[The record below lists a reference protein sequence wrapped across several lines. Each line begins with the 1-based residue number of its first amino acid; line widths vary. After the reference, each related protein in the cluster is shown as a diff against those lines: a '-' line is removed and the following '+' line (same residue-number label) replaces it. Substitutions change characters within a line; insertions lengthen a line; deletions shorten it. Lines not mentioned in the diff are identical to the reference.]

1 MERIA
6 DRVIL
11 VWGYKRVLLAI
22 LAGAFGVLAL
32 PPIGFFAAMFVS
44 FTLLVWLIDGA
55 AAAPDSGIIGRL
67 WPSFVTGWLFGF
79 GYFVAGLWWLGHALM
94 IDAEEFAWALPLA
107 IFGLPAV
114 LAIFYGLAAALARI
128 LWSDGVGRIAALAA
142 SFGLLE
148 WARSVLFTGFPW
160 NAIGYGMTP
169 VPVMMQSAHI
179 IGIMGITALS
189 VFVFAA
195 PALLGTKQGA
205 KTGISLALLL
215 LAAHVGYG
223 AYVLYGAPTPVA
235 ATSGKSPVIRLVQ
248 PMIDQSAKMDSDAD
262 RAAIFEKHLKLSA
275 EAPKD
280 GGRKPD
286 IIVWPETAIPF
297 ILTDNQDA
305 LTRIADTLDDNQVLL
320 AGAVRAEDMGPGNP
334 PRYYNSIYVIDG
346 RGQIIAASDKVH
358 LVPFGEYMPFESLL
372 SEFGIQN
379 IVEMP
384 GGFSAA
390 ATRQLLTLPSGL
402 KLYPLVCY
410 EIIFPGE
417 MTGDIGSASAILN
430 ITNDAWFGATPG
442 PYQHFQQARVRA
454 VETGLPLIRDGNSGI
469 SALVSPRGEIIA
481 GLSLNET
488 GFIDA
493 TLDSFA
499 SPTHLP
505 LSRETYFWL
514 IETLLL
520 AIAMASRFG
529 FVFKRN

>member
-1 MERIA
+1 MERLA
-6 DRVIL
+6 DRIIL
-11 VWGYKRVLLAI
+11 AWGFKRVLLTV

-55 AAAPDSGIIGRL
+55 AAAPNSSIVGRL
-67 WPSFVTGWLFGF
+67 WPSFLTGWLFGF

-114 LAIFYGLAAALARI
+114 LAIFYGAAAALARI
-128 LWSDGVGRIAALAA
+128 VWSDGVGRIAALAA
-142 SFGLLE
+142 SFGFLE

-169 VPVMMQSAHI
+169 VPLMMQSAHV

-189 VFVFAA
+189 VFIFAA

-205 KTGISLALLL
+205 RVGVPLALLL
-215 LAAHVGYG
+215 FAAHLGYG
-223 AYVLYGAPTPVA
+223 AYVLYGSPGPAVPATDKLPV
-235 ATSGKSPVIRLVQ
+235 VRLVQ
-248 PMIDQSAKMDSDAD
+248 PMIDQTAKMDTDGD
-262 RAAIFEKHLKLSA
+262 RAAIFEKHLRLSV
-275 EAPKD
+275 EAPRE

-305 LTRIADTLDDNQVLL
+305 LTQIADTLDDNQVLI

-346 RGQIIAASDKVH
+346 HGQIIAASDKVH

-372 SEFGIQN
+372 DQFGIQN
-379 IVEMP
+379 VVEMP

-410 EIIFPGE
+410 EIIFPDE
-417 MTGDIGSASAILN
+417 MTGDIGAASAILN

-442 PYQHFQQARVRA
+442 PYQHFLQARVRA

-469 SALVSPRGEIIA
+469 SALVNPRGEIIA
-481 GLSLNET
+481 GLALNET

-493 TLDSFA
+493 TLDGFQPA
-499 SPTHLP
+499 GNPAH
-505 LSRETYFWL
+505 SRQTYFWL
-514 IETLLL
+514 IEILLF
-520 AIAMASRFG
+520 AIAAGSRAG
-529 FVFKRN
+529 FVFKQN

>member
-1 MERIA
+1 MERLA

-11 VWGYKRVLLAI
+11 AWGFKRVLLAV

-32 PPIGFFAAMFVS
+32 PPFGFFAAMFVS

-55 AAAPDSGIIGRL
+55 AATPNSSLVGRL

-79 GYFVAGLWWLGHALM
+79 GYFAAGLWWVGHALM
-94 IDAEEFAWALPLA
+94 IDAQEFAWALPLA

-114 LAIFYGLAAALARI
+114 LAIFYGAATAVART

-142 SFGLLE
+142 GFGLLE

-169 VPVMMQSAHI
+169 VPIMMQSAHI
-179 IGIMGITALS
+179 VGIMGITALS
-189 VFVFAA
+189 VFIFAA

-205 KTGISLALLL
+205 RLGVPLALFLF
-215 LAAHVGYG
+215 AAHLGYG
-223 AYVLYGAPTPVA
+223 AYALYFGLTPAVPA
-235 ATSGKSPVIRLVQ
+235 SDKSPIVRLVQ
-248 PMIDQSAKMDSDAD
+248 PMIDQTAKMDTDGD
-262 RAAIFEKHLKLSA
+262 RAAIFEKHLRLSA
-275 EAPKD
+275 EAPRD

-305 LTRIADTLDDNQVLL
+305 LTRIADTLDDNQILI
-320 AGAVRAEDMGPGNP
+320 AGAVRAEEMGPGKP

-346 RGQIIAASDKVH
+346 HGQIISASDKVH
-358 LVPFGEYMPFESLL
+358 LVPFGEYMPFESFLDR
-372 SEFGIQN
+372 FGIQN
-379 IVEMP
+379 VVEMP

-410 EIIFPGE
+410 EIIFPDE
-417 MTGDIGSASAILN
+417 MTGDIGVAAAMLN

-442 PYQHFQQARVRA
+442 PYQHFLQARVRA

-469 SALVSPRGEIIA
+469 SALVSPHGEIIA
-481 GLSLNET
+481 GLALNET

-493 TLDSFA
+493 TLDGHRLA
-499 SPTHLP
+499 GTPAH
-505 LSRETYFWL
+505 SRQAYFWL
-514 IETLLL
+514 IEIVLF
-520 AIAMASRFG
+520 AIAAGSRTG
-529 FVFKRN
+529 FVFKQN